1 MTAPPGF
8 AVKYGLVH
16 AWVGQ
21 IVLKCND
28 FKTLFAIG
36 PISRSGA
43 SLTLLQVTADLPL
56 PYGGMAA
63 SDGHAAIAFS
73 TAGGSID
80 EAEACT
86 QRFPSSVHRSLT
98 RRKRTTLRTT
108 LCMSTGV
115 LEY

>member
-1 MTAPPGF
+1 MICSG
-8 AVKYGLVH
+8 VVH
-16 AWVGQ
+16 AWVKQ
-21 IVLKCND
+21 IVLECDD
-28 FKTLFAIG
+28 FKTLFAEW
-36 PISRSGA
+36 PIRAMSA

-86 QRFPSSVHRSLT
+86 RSLT
-98 RRKRTTLRTT
+98 GRRP
-108 LCMSTGV
+108 SNAD
-115 LEY
+115 

>member
-1 MTAPPGF
+1 M
-8 AVKYGLVH
+8 
-16 AWVGQ
+16 
-21 IVLKCND
+21 
-28 FKTLFAIG
+28 
-36 PISRSGA
+36 SA

-86 QRFPSSVHRSLT
+86 RSLT
-98 RRKRTTLRTT
+98 G
-108 LCMSTGV
+108 SV
-115 LEY
+115 HPSAD